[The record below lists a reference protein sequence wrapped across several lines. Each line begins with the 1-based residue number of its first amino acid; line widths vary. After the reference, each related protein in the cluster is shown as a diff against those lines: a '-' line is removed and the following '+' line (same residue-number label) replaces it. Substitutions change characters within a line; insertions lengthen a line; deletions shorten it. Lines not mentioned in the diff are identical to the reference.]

1 MKSLIRI
8 SIALLAVC
16 GILFYAIHSLS
27 QSSGVSGKKVLTVY
41 NWGEYIDPA
50 LLKKFEKE
58 TGIHVVYETFD
69 SNEAMMTKIEQGGT
83 NYDIAVPSEYTIEQ
97 MKEKNL
103 LLPVNHKDIPN
114 LKNIDKDFLDLPFDP
129 KNQYSIPYF
138 WGTVGIVY
146 NPKLLGDKYKFER
159 WDDLWDPSLKGKVV
173 LVDSAREVLGMG
185 LNSMGKS
192 LNSTDSK
199 ELNAA
204 TDKLIKMGPNVK
216 AIIGDEVTQL
226 MINEDAMVALTW
238 SGQAADMM
246 YENEDLTYT
255 VPSEGSNLWF
265 DNMVIPKTSKNVEGA
280 HKFINFM
287 LEPENAAQ
295 NADYVGYST
304 PNKAALS
311 LLDEEVVNDERYY
324 PSKETR
330 ENLHVYK
337 NLGLEKIGEY
347 NELFLKFKMAINE

>member
-8 SIALLAVC
+8 TVALLAVC
-16 GILFYAIHSLS
+16 GLLFYTAHALNK
-27 QSSGVSGKKVLTVY
+27 SSGGSSKKVLTVY
-41 NWGEYIDPA
+41 NWGEYIDPS

-97 MKEKNL
+97 MKEKHL
-103 LLPVNHKDIPN
+103 LLKIDHNKIPN
-114 LKNIDKDFLDLPFDP
+114 LKNIDEDFLDLPFDL
-129 KNQYSIPYF
+129 KNEYSIPYF

-146 NPKLLGDKYKFER
+146 NPKLLGKGYDFDK
-159 WDDLWDPSLKGKVV
+159 WDDLWAPSLKGKVI
-173 LVDSAREVLGMG
+173 LVDSAREVMGVG

-192 LNSTDSK
+192 LNSTK
-199 ELNAA
+199 TNELKAA
-204 TDKLIKMGPNVK
+204 TDKLIKMAPNVK

-246 YENEDLTYT
+246 SENEDLTYS

-265 DNMVIPKTSKNVEGA
+265 DNMVIPKTSKNVDAA
-280 HKFINFM
+280 HEFINFM
-287 LEPENAAQ
+287 LDPKNAAQ

-304 PNKAALS
+304 PNKAALK
-311 LLDEEVVNDERYY
+311 LLDPEMVSDERYY

-347 NELFLKFKMAINE
+347 NEFFLKFKMSIR